1 MIADLRRPALPA
13 LTGLT
18 PATLDTPH
26 CRAQAL
32 HAPAES
38 GDFVAL
44 DALETLVQ
52 DMDLMRSLYTAFG
65 RL

>member
-1 MIADLRRPALPA
+1 VKPARRQERSRAAAVHGDRPGIRHGLPGFELFRSALR
-13 LTGLT
+13 
-18 PATLDTPH
+18 
-26 CRAQAL
+26 
-32 HAPAES
+32 
-38 GDFVAL
+38 DFVAL